1 MGALSKRSENSRYY
15 GGFRGVD
22 FSSDHTQV
30 HDQRLVYLV
39 NMYKDYQT
47 SEGNALETIPGFR
60 RRVVI
65 PQGGEIY
72 GVHECSLR
80 TDESV
85 KKHVLIHAGTRLYR
99 WYNYPH
105 SINVPHEY
113 TITLPEGEDI
123 SLPDGCQVTVDA
135 AMKEYGV
142 NLDTFGLHAECV
154 ECVTKQDGEEVKT
167 YHYDKNTTRLEIYS
181 SSLAQGNLLHV
192 TYKEGTILESDAL
205 FDKMNNAKSTS
216 FMFNNRLYLIDG
228 KNFLYYDGE
237 SVRNVLDTAYIP
249 TTYIGI
255 IPSGENADIG
265 TEYEQRNILQP
276 KFKHTFVADGETV
289 DFVMNETDLEE
300 ISEVFVYGN
309 SVEFVAEAKENGRYT
324 GKVTLTVAPKRPEE
338 AGFPEHYPGVVITA
352 KKTITK
358 VTGVTESTSDVGS
371 LITKCTMACVFDN
384 RVFFSGNPDLP
395 NHVFYCGR
403 NLTGYTDPSYFGV
416 LNYFQDGVENVPIT
430 GMIPVADTLMV
441 LKGDTQQDGMVFFH
455 TPTETGEDVL
465 PKIYPSKQG
474 LHGVGC
480 LGACVNFLDDPVF
493 ISRLGVEAV
502 GQLSVRYERA
512 VEHRSSLIDA
522 KLAEC
527 DLSRATLTEWDGYL
541 LLSVDGK
548 AFMADSR
555 QKYANELG
563 VVQYEWFYLEDIGV
577 YQDQYLEYVYAER
590 MEPGL
595 EGARVTYVT
604 DEGESI
610 DIPLVVADN
619 VRYDET
625 DEYKDLRR
633 TTANPADIDG
643 KETGKV
649 LSQVLELKSTIVVD
663 EKDDEDPTNDEKI
676 EVSYFVNVFF
686 TVHRDE
692 ENGYQALLCSRNGA
706 HIGGVFYPAT
716 IMKSLD
722 KNLFF
727 GTKNGVLC
735 SFNVDKREQG
745 QIPARYYTFDDRA
758 IRCGCATKL
767 DNCGIPHLTKSTIKK
782 STVIKTRSLQATATK
797 VKVRTNREP
806 FKQIAR
812 LSSNVFTFNDLDF
825 ADFSFLG
832 EEQNLFG
839 VKEKEKKWVEKQYYV
854 YSDEYMRPFSLYYIA
869 FRYRV
874 AGRYK

>member
-80 TDESV
+80 TDEGV
-85 KKHVLIHAGTRLYR
+85 KKHVLIHAGARLYR

-105 SINVPHEY
+105 SIGVPHEY
-113 TITLPEGEDI
+113 TITLPDGEDI
-123 SLPDGCQVTVDA
+123 TLADGTT
-135 AMKEYGV
+135 MKKYDV
-142 NLDTFGLHAECV
+142 NLGTLGLHVECV
-154 ECVTKQDGEEVKT
+154 EGITKQDGEMVLT
-167 YHYDKNTTRLEIYS
+167 FVYDKNTMRLEISS

-205 FDKMNNAKSTS
+205 FDEMNSAKSTS
-216 FMFNNRLYLIDG
+216 FVFNNRLYLIDG

-237 SVRNVLDTAYIP
+237 TVNNVLDTAYIP

-276 KFKHTFVADGETV
+276 KFKHTFVADGESKV
-289 DFVMNETDLEE
+289 FVMNERGVAIEE
-300 ISEVFVYGN
+300 VSVYGKTVTSGYSIKDN
-309 SVEFVAEAKENGRYT
+309 TVSFENPPG
-324 GKVTLTVAPKRPEE
+324 RPEDN
-338 AGFPEHYPGVVITA
+338 GFSEHYPGVVITA
-352 KKTITK
+352 SKPITK

-416 LNYFQDGVENVPIT
+416 LNYFQDGVENVPVT

-455 TPTETGEDVL
+455 TPTETGEDLL

-493 ISRLGVEAV
+493 VSRLGVEAV
-502 GQLSVRYERA
+502 GQLSVRNERA
-512 VEHRSSLIDA
+512 VEHRSSLVDA

-548 AFMADSR
+548 VFMADSR

-590 MEPGL
+590 MEPGV

-604 DEGESI
+604 DKGESME
-610 DIPLVVADN
+610 IPLVVADN
-619 VRYDET
+619 VYYADT

-643 KETGKV
+643 NETGEV
-649 LSQVLELKSTIVVD
+649 FSQVLELKSTIVVD
-663 EKDDEDPTNDEKI
+663 EKDDEDTTNDEII
-676 EVSYFVNVFF
+676 EVSYFVNVYF
-686 TVHRDE
+686 TVHWDKKS
-692 ENGYQALLCSRNGA
+692 GYQALLCSRNGA
-706 HIGGVFYPAT
+706 HIGGIFYPAT

-727 GTKNGVLC
+727 GTQNGVLC

-806 FKQIAR
+806 FQQIAR

-869 FRYRV
+869 YRYRV